1 LVSVTRIVGANQLG
15 IVFRFGRPLDE
26 PRGPGRV
33 WLIPGVDRLVLVDM
47 GPLSIHVERED
58 VVTSDGV
65 PLVVSARIDAHVVD
79 ATAAV
84 MRVADYRVAIFQ
96 LARTALRAMFKRYSL
111 EETRSDHGAIE
122 TAVLD
127 AVADAATSWGVTVER
142 VQIEG

>member
-1 LVSVTRIVGANQLG
+1 
-15 IVFRFGRPLDE
+15 
-26 PRGPGRV
+26 
-33 WLIPGVDRLVLVDM
+33 VLVDM

-84 MRVADYRVAIFQ
+84 MRVVDYHVALVQ
-96 LARTALRAMFKRYSL
+96 LTRTALRATFKRYPL
-111 EETRSDHGAIE
+111 EETRSEHWAIE

-127 AVADAATSWGVTVER
+127 AVADAAATWGVTVQR
-142 VQIEG
+142 VEIHA